1 MTQEKLNEANK
12 ISQEINQLNELIEHL
27 TIHKVLP
34 VSVTV
39 KVVTFLP
46 LIVGASL
53 GKIPQMKG
61 DEPELL
67 LPKAIADKL
76 LPLCIERRDE
86 LKELLENL

>member
-1 MTQEKLNEANK
+1 MSPETLEKANK
-12 ISQEINQLNELIEHL
+12 ISKEINQLNELIGHL

-34 VSVTV
+34 VAVTI

-46 LIVGASL
+46 FIVGASI

-76 LPLCIERRDE
+76 LPMCIERRDE
-86 LKELLENL
+86 LKELLEKL